1 MGAFYRVR
9 MSLAASDRDRE
20 GFNSLIQELKNRDW
34 DLLLN
39 QDESAFITAVAN
51 EHEKWELEVQFH
63 DDSRFTTKSRSRWIV
78 KDESLNRIDRVIN
91 RLNFYDEDSND
102 RTFWKIDKRLRSF
115 EAITEAKVGNDLDFS
130 YFFDAVD
137 ENTNY
142 YQRLSD
148 TVRKA
153 TSIDI
158 EYNDLTE
165 ENSIIPQRTIKN

>member
-1 MGAFYRVR
+1 
-9 MSLAASDRDRE
+9 MSLAASDRDIE
-20 GFNSLIQELKNRDW
+20 GFNALIRELKHRDW

-39 QDESAFITAVAN
+39 REEFAFITAVAN

-78 KDESLNRIDRVIN
+78 KDESLNRIERVIN

-153 TSIDI
+153 STISV
-158 EYNDLTE
+158 EYNDFTE
-165 ENSIIPQRTIKN
+165 ENSIIPQRTVKN

>member
-1 MGAFYRVR
+1 
-9 MSLAASDRDRE
+9 MSLAASDREIE
-20 GFNSLIQELKNRDW
+20 GFNALIQELKNRDW

-39 QDESAFITAVAN
+39 RDESAFITAVAN

-78 KDESLNRIDRVIN
+78 KDESLNRIERVIK
-91 RLNFYDEDSND
+91 RFNFYDDDSND
-102 RTFWKIDKRLRSF
+102 RTIWKIDKRLRSF
-115 EAITEAKVGNDLDFS
+115 ETITEAEVADNVDFS

-153 TSIDI
+153 SLIGI
-158 EYNDLTE
+158 EYNDFTE

>member
-1 MGAFYRVR
+1 
-9 MSLAASDRDRE
+9 MSLAASDRDIE
-20 GFNSLIQELKNRDW
+20 SFSALIQELKKRDW

-39 QDESAFITAVAN
+39 REKFAFITAIAN

-78 KDESLNRIDRVIN
+78 KDESLNRIEGAIKRF
-91 RLNFYDEDSND
+91 NFYDDVSND
-102 RTFWKIDKRLRSF
+102 RTIWKIDKKLQSF
-115 EAITEAKVGNDLDFS
+115 EAITKAKVGDDVDFS

-153 TSIDI
+153 SSIGI
-158 EYNDLTE
+158 EYNDFTE
-165 ENSIIPQRTIKN
+165 ENSIIPQRTINN

>member
-1 MGAFYRVR
+1 
-9 MSLAASDRDRE
+9 MSLAASDRDIE
-20 GFNSLIQELKNRDW
+20 GFNALIQELENRDW

-39 QDESAFITAVAN
+39 REKFAFITAVAN

-78 KDESLNRIDRVIN
+78 KDESLNRIERVIK
-91 RLNFYDEDSND
+91 RFNFYDDDSND
-102 RTFWKIDKRLRSF
+102 RTIWKIDKKLRSF
-115 EAITEAKVGNDLDFS
+115 EAITEAEVVDNVDFS

-142 YQRLSD
+142 YQSLSD

-153 TSIDI
+153 SSIGI
-158 EYNDLTE
+158 EYNDCSE
-165 ENSIIPQRTIKN
+165 KNSLIPQRTIKN

>member
-1 MGAFYRVR
+1 
-9 MSLAASDRDRE
+9 MSLAASERDRE
-20 GFNSLIQELKNRDW
+20 GFNALIRELKHRDW

-39 QDESAFITAVAN
+39 REEFAFITAVAN

-78 KDESLNRIDRVIN
+78 KDESLNRIEREIK
-91 RLNFYDEDSND
+91 RYNFYDDVSND
-102 RTFWKIDKRLRSF
+102 RTIWKIDKKLQSF
-115 EAITEAKVGNDLDFS
+115 EAITEAKVGDDVDFS

-153 TSIDI
+153 SSIGI
-158 EYNDLTE
+158 EYNDFTE
-165 ENSIIPQRTIKN
+165 ENSIIPQKTIKN

>member
-1 MGAFYRVR
+1 
-9 MSLAASDRDRE
+9 MSLAASDRDIE
-20 GFNSLIQELKNRDW
+20 GFNALIQELKNRDW

-39 QDESAFITAVAN
+39 REKFAFITAVAN

-78 KDESLNRIDRVIN
+78 KDESLNRIERVIN
-91 RLNFYDEDSND
+91 RLNFYDDDSND
-102 RTFWKIDKRLRSF
+102 RTIWKIDKKLQSF
-115 EAITEAKVGNDLDFS
+115 EAITEAKVGDDVDFS

-142 YQRLSD
+142 YQSLSD

-153 TSIDI
+153 STIGI
-158 EYNDLTE
+158 EYNHFSE
-165 ENSIIPQRTIKN
+165 KNSLIPQRTIKN

>member
-1 MGAFYRVR
+1 
-9 MSLAASDRDRE
+9 MSLAASDREIE
-20 GFNSLIQELKNRDW
+20 GFNALIQELKKRDW

-39 QDESAFITAVAN
+39 REKFAFITAVAN

-78 KDESLNRIDRVIN
+78 KDESLNRIEREIK
-91 RLNFYDEDSND
+91 RFNFYDNVSND
-102 RTFWKIDKRLRSF
+102 RTIWKIDKKLQSF
-115 EAITEAKVGNDLDFS
+115 EAITEAKIADDVDFS

-153 TSIDI
+153 SSIGI
-158 EYNDLTE
+158 EYNDFTE

>member
-1 MGAFYRVR
+1 
-9 MSLAASDRDRE
+9 MSLAASDRDIE
-20 GFNSLIQELKNRDW
+20 GFNALIRELKHRDW

-39 QDESAFITAVAN
+39 REEFAFITAVAN

-78 KDESLNRIDRVIN
+78 KDESLNRIERVIN

>member
-1 MGAFYRVR
+1 
-9 MSLAASDRDRE
+9 MSLAASDRDIE
-20 GFNSLIQELKNRDW
+20 SFSALIQELKKRDW

-39 QDESAFITAVAN
+39 REKFAFITAIAN

-78 KDESLNRIDRVIN
+78 KDESLNRIERVIN
-91 RLNFYDEDSND
+91 RLNFYDDDLND
-102 RTFWKIDKRLRSF
+102 RTIWKIDKRLRSF
-115 EAITEAKVGNDLDFS
+115 EAITEGEVTDDVDFS

-142 YQRLSD
+142 YQSLSD

-153 TSIDI
+153 SSIGI
-158 EYNDLTE
+158 EYNDFSE
-165 ENSIIPQRTIKN
+165 ENSLIPQKTVKN

>member
-1 MGAFYRVR
+1 
-9 MSLAASDRDRE
+9 MSLAASDRDME
-20 GFNSLIQELKNRDW
+20 GFNALIRELKHRDW

-39 QDESAFITAVAN
+39 REKFAFITAVAN

-78 KDESLNRIDRVIN
+78 KDESLNRIESVID
-91 RLNFYDEDSND
+91 RLNFYENNDSND
-102 RTFWKIDKRLRSF
+102 NTIWKIDKKLRSF
-115 EAITEAKVGNDLDFS
+115 EAITEAKVSDDVDFS

-142 YQRLSD
+142 YQSLSD

-153 TSIDI
+153 STIGI
-158 EYNDLTE
+158 EYNDYSE
-165 ENSIIPQRTIKN
+165 KNSLIPQRTIKN